1 MCVIIEN
8 RGILTETTALL
19 YGGKS
24 IENIGRKI
32 CISGIAIGKIQV
44 WMEEW
49 DQVKRVHVPDRNQEL
64 RRLDEA
70 KEKAIIELK
79 EIHQKAEIEAGSSE
93 AEIFEVHQMMLDEG
107 EYIEAIRNR
116 IRTESVNAEYAATAA
131 GEYFADMFRKM
142 DNEYMKERAADILDI
157 TKRLVRVLSGEK
169 QNRNII
175 QEPVIL
181 AAQNLSPSDTILLD
195 KSMILAFVLKK
206 GSVNS
211 HTAILAR
218 AMNIPALIQVPFS
231 DDMEGSMAIVDGDK
245 GKLFLDPDQDFLEE
259 YTEEQNAEQEKQKI
273 LNQLKGKETV
283 TKGGR
288 RIELFANIGSGEDV
302 DAVLEND
309 GEGIGLFRSEFLYLG
324 KEQLPSEEEQFQIYK
339 NVVKRMGDKKVIIR
353 TLDLG
358 ADKQA
363 PCFPMEKEENPAIGC
378 RGIRLCLEHPK
389 AFKSQL
395 KAILRAGMYGNL
407 SIMYPMITS
416 IGELGKIG
424 EILQIAKQEL
434 QEEGKQYKDLE
445 QGIMVETPAA
455 AMISDL
461 LAKKVDFFSIGTN
474 DLTQYT
480 LAMDRQNEKLE
491 SFYEPGH
498 EAVLRLIRMVIENAH
513 KAGIWVGIC
522 GELGA
527 DTRFTEE
534 FVKMGI
540 DELSVS
546 PARILPLR
554 RLIRS
559 IDEI

>member
-1 MCVIIEN
+1 MKVLE
-8 RGILTETTALL
+8 
-19 YGGKS
+19 GKAVFP
-24 IENIGRKI
+24 
-32 CISGIAIGKIQV
+32 GIAIGKIQV
-44 WMEEW
+44 WKEEW
-49 DQVKRVHVPDRNQEL
+49 DQVKRIHVPDRNQEL
-64 RRLDEA
+64 RRLEEA
-70 KEKAIIELK
+70 KEKAVVELK
-79 EIHQKAEIEAGSSE
+79 ELHRKAEIEAGSSE

-107 EYIEAIRNR
+107 EYIEAIRSR

-131 GEYFADMFRKM
+131 GEHFADMFRKM

-157 TKRLVRVLSGEK
+157 TRRLVRVLSGEK
-169 QNRNII
+169 QNRNFI

-195 KSMILAFVLKK
+195 KSKILAFVLKK

-245 GKLFLDPDQDFLEE
+245 GKLLLDPDQDYLEK
-259 YTEEQNAEQEKQKI
+259 YTKKQNAEQEKQKL
-273 LNQLKGKETV
+273 LNQLKGKATV

-288 RIELFANIGSGEDV
+288 RIKLFANIGSREDV
-302 DAVLEND
+302 EAVLDND

-339 NVVKRMGDKKVIIR
+339 DVARRMGDKRVIIR

-363 PCFPMEKEENPAIGC
+363 SCFPMEREENPAMGC
-378 RGIRLCLEHPK
+378 RGIRLCLEHPQV
-389 AFKSQL
+389 FKTQL

-416 IGELGKIG
+416 IGELGKIR
-424 EILQIAKQEL
+424 EILQTAKQEL
-434 QEEGKQYKDLE
+434 QEEGKPYKDLE

-461 LAKKVDFFSIGTN
+461 LAKNVDFFSIGTN

-513 KAGIWVGIC
+513 KTGIWAGIC

-546 PARILPLR
+546 PSRILPLR

-559 IDEI
+559 IDEA

>member
-1 MCVIIEN
+1 MKVLE
-8 RGILTETTALL
+8 
-19 YGGKS
+19 GKAVFP
-24 IENIGRKI
+24 
-32 CISGIAIGKIQV
+32 GIAIGKIQV
-44 WMEEW
+44 WKEEW
-49 DQVKRVHVPDRNQEL
+49 DQVKRIHVPDRNQEL
-64 RRLDEA
+64 RRLEEA
-70 KEKAIIELK
+70 KEKAVVELK
-79 EIHQKAEIEAGSSE
+79 ELHRKAEIEAGSSE

-107 EYIEAIRNR
+107 EYIEAIRSR

-131 GEYFADMFRKM
+131 GEHFADMFRKM

-157 TKRLVRVLSGEK
+157 TRRLVRVLSGEK

-195 KSMILAFVLKK
+195 KSKILAFVLKK

-245 GKLFLDPDQDFLEE
+245 GKLLLDPDQDYLEK
-259 YTEEQNAEQEKQKI
+259 YTKEQNAEQEKQKL

-288 RIELFANIGSGEDV
+288 RIKLFANIGSREDV
-302 DAVLEND
+302 DAVLDND

-339 NVVKRMGDKKVIIR
+339 DVARRMGDKRVIIR

-363 PCFPMEKEENPAIGC
+363 PCFPMDKEENPAMGC
-378 RGIRLCLEHPK
+378 RGIRLCLEHPQV
-389 AFKSQL
+389 FKTQL

-416 IGELGKIG
+416 IGELGKIR
-424 EILQIAKQEL
+424 EILQTAKQEL
-434 QEEGKQYKDLE
+434 QEEGKPYKDLE

-461 LAKKVDFFSIGTN
+461 LAKNVDFFSIGTN

-513 KAGIWVGIC
+513 KAGIWAGIC

-546 PARILPLR
+546 PSRILPLR

-559 IDEI
+559 IDEA

>member
-1 MCVIIEN
+1 MKVLE
-8 RGILTETTALL
+8 
-19 YGGKS
+19 GKAVFP
-24 IENIGRKI
+24 
-32 CISGIAIGKIQV
+32 GIAIGKIQV
-44 WMEEW
+44 WKEEW
-49 DQVKRVHVPDRNQEL
+49 DQVKRIHVPDRNQEL
-64 RRLDEA
+64 HRLEEA
-70 KEKAIIELK
+70 KEKAVVELK
-79 EIHQKAEIEAGSSE
+79 ELHRKAEIEAGSSE

-107 EYIEAIRNR
+107 EYIEAIRSR

-131 GEYFADMFRKM
+131 GEHFADMFRKM

-157 TKRLVRVLSGEK
+157 TRRLVRVLSGEK
-169 QNRNII
+169 QNRNFI

-195 KSMILAFVLKK
+195 KSKILAFVLKK

-218 AMNIPALIQVPFS
+218 AMNIPALIQVPFP

-245 GKLFLDPDQDFLEE
+245 GKLILDPDQDYLEK
-259 YTEEQNAEQEKQKI
+259 YTKEQNAEQEKQKL
-273 LNQLKGKETV
+273 LNQLKGKETI
-283 TKGGR
+283 TKDGR
-288 RIELFANIGSGEDV
+288 RIKLFANIGSGEDV
-302 DAVLEND
+302 DAVLDND

-339 NVVKRMGDKKVIIR
+339 DVARRMGDKRVIIR

-363 PCFPMEKEENPAIGC
+363 PCFPMDKEENPAMGC
-378 RGIRLCLEHPK
+378 RGIRLCLEHPQV
-389 AFKSQL
+389 FKTQL

-513 KAGIWVGIC
+513 KAGIWAGIC

-527 DTRFTEE
+527 DTRFAEE

-546 PARILPLR
+546 PSRILPLR

-559 IDEI
+559 IDEA

>member
-1 MCVIIEN
+1 MKVLE
-8 RGILTETTALL
+8 
-19 YGGKS
+19 GKAVFP
-24 IENIGRKI
+24 
-32 CISGIAIGKIQV
+32 GIAIGKIQV
-44 WMEEW
+44 WKEEW
-49 DQVKRVHVPDRNQEL
+49 DQVKRIHVPDRNQEL
-64 RRLDEA
+64 RRLEEA
-70 KEKAIIELK
+70 KEKAVVELK
-79 EIHQKAEIEAGSSE
+79 ELHRKAEIEAGSSE

-107 EYIEAIRNR
+107 EYIEAIRSR

-131 GEYFADMFRKM
+131 GEHFADMFRKM

-157 TKRLVRVLSGEK
+157 TRRLVQVLSGEK
-169 QNRNII
+169 QNRNFI

-195 KSMILAFVLKK
+195 KSKILAFVLKK

-245 GKLFLDPDQDFLEE
+245 GKLLLDPDQDYLEK
-259 YTEEQNAEQEKQKI
+259 YTKEQNAEQEKQKL
-273 LNQLKGKETV
+273 LNQLKGKETI
-283 TKGGR
+283 TKDGR
-288 RIELFANIGSGEDV
+288 RIKLFANIGSGEDV
-302 DAVLEND
+302 DAVLNND

-339 NVVKRMGDKKVIIR
+339 DVARRMGDKKVIIR

-363 PCFPMEKEENPAIGC
+363 PCFPMDKEENPAMGC
-378 RGIRLCLEHPK
+378 RGIRLCLEHPQV
-389 AFKSQL
+389 FKTQL

-416 IGELGKIG
+416 IGELGKIR
-424 EILQIAKQEL
+424 EILQTAKQEL
-434 QEEGKQYKDLE
+434 QEEGKPYKDLE

-461 LAKKVDFFSIGTN
+461 LAKNVDFFSIGTN

-513 KAGIWVGIC
+513 KTGIWAGIC

-546 PARILPLR
+546 PSRILPLR

-559 IDEI
+559 IDEA

>member
-1 MCVIIEN
+1 MKVLE
-8 RGILTETTALL
+8 
-19 YGGKS
+19 GKAVFP
-24 IENIGRKI
+24 
-32 CISGIAIGKIQV
+32 GIAIGKIQV
-44 WMEEW
+44 WKEEW
-49 DQVKRVHVPDRNQEL
+49 DQVKRIHVPDRNQEL
-64 RRLDEA
+64 RRLEEA
-70 KEKAIIELK
+70 KEKAVVELK
-79 EIHQKAEIEAGSSE
+79 ELHRKAEIEAGSSE

-107 EYIEAIRNR
+107 EYIEAIRSR

-131 GEYFADMFRKM
+131 GEHFADMFRKM

-157 TKRLVRVLSGEK
+157 TRRLVRVLSGEK
-169 QNRNII
+169 QNRNFI

-195 KSMILAFVLKK
+195 KSKILAFVLKK

-245 GKLFLDPDQDFLEE
+245 GKLLLDPDQDYLEK
-259 YTEEQNAEQEKQKI
+259 YTKEQNAEQEKQKL

-288 RIELFANIGSGEDV
+288 RIKLFANIGSGEDV
-302 DAVLEND
+302 DAVLNND

-324 KEQLPSEEEQFQIYK
+324 KEQLPSEEEQFRIYK
-339 NVVKRMGDKKVIIR
+339 DVARRMGDKRVIIR

-363 PCFPMEKEENPAIGC
+363 PCFPMDKEENPAMGC
-378 RGIRLCLEHPK
+378 RGIRLCLEHPQV
-389 AFKSQL
+389 FKTQL

-416 IGELGKIG
+416 IGELGKIR
-424 EILQIAKQEL
+424 EILQTAKQEL
-434 QEEGKQYKDLE
+434 QEEGKPYKDLE

-461 LAKKVDFFSIGTN
+461 LAKNVDFFSIGTN

-513 KAGIWVGIC
+513 KAGIWAGIC

-546 PARILPLR
+546 PSRILPLR

-559 IDEI
+559 IDEA

>member
-1 MCVIIEN
+1 MK
-8 RGILTETTALL
+8 ILE
-19 YGGKS
+19 GKS
-24 IENIGRKI
+24 VFP
-32 CISGIAIGKIQV
+32 GIAIGKIQV

-70 KEKAIIELK
+70 KEKAIVELK
-79 EIHQKAEIEAGSSE
+79 ELHQKAEIEAGSSE

-231 DDMEGSMAIVDGDK
+231 DDVEGSMAIVDGDK
-245 GKLFLDPDQDFLEE
+245 GKLFLDPDQDFLEK
-259 YTEEQNAEQEKQKI
+259 YTKEQNAEQEKQKI

-288 RIELFANIGSGEDV
+288 RIELLANIGSGEDV

-339 NVVKRMGDKKVIIR
+339 DVAKRMGDKKVIIR

-363 PCFPMEKEENPAIGC
+363 PCFPMEKEENPAMGC
-378 RGIRLCLEHPK
+378 RGIRLCLEHSK